1 MAKPITVYD
10 IAAALDVS
18 TGTVHRALRNGMGIN
33 PSTKRKVLRMAK
45 SMGYRPNLAARYLS
59 QKRKTKI
66 SVNTLQG
73 TTSFWDEVRAGIEEE
88 AKAQGVE
95 SVELEFRTFPS
106 LDQGDENAFAAA
118 ISSGVDG
125 VITFPSSPRGLRS
138 WIRRASL
145 SKVPVV
151 CVATDAP
158 ASGRVAV
165 VSVDTHVSGS
175 LAADLLGRF
184 LHGKGTVAVTMSDR
198 EINEHSEK
206 LAAFSSTLN
215 HLYPGMTVV
224 DPVEDHDVEAE
235 AYTKSKILFAAHPGL
250 SGIYI
255 TTEASMPVIQAAR
268 DMNVLSKLT
277 IIATDLFPALIEE
290 IRNGSVAATIFQRP
304 RTQGRMAYRLLHEF
318 LAEGSC
324 STHQLTLS
332 PHLVTRG
339 NLDFFL
345 RSQSSASDSILTE
358 STPSP
363 QLAGRAA
370 SGWAAPEPQQDHL
383 AVQRRRS

>member
-10 IAAALDVS
+10 LAAALDVS

-33 PSTKRKVLRMAK
+33 PSTKKRVLRMAK
-45 SMGYRPNLAARYLS
+45 TMGYRPNLAARYLS
-59 QKRKTKI
+59 QKRRTKI

-88 AKAQGVE
+88 AKAQGAE
-95 SVELEFRTFPS
+95 NVELEFRTFPS
-106 LDQGDENAFAAA
+106 LGRGDEEAFDAA
-118 ISSGVDG
+118 IQSDADG
-125 VITFPSSPRGLRS
+125 VITFPSRPRGLRA
-138 WIRRASL
+138 WIRRASR

-184 LHGKGTVAVTMSDR
+184 LHGQGTVAVTLSEL
-198 EINEHSEK
+198 EISEHLEK
-206 LAAFSSTLN
+206 YQAFSDTLKR
-215 HLYPGMTVV
+215 LYPAMSVV
-224 DPVEDHDVEAE
+224 APIEDHDVEAE
-235 AYTKSKILFAAHPGL
+235 AYTKSKILFAAYPDL

-290 IRNGSVAATIFQRP
+290 IRNGSVAAAIFQRP

-318 LAEGSC
+318 LAEGAC

-339 NLDFFL
+339 NLEFFL
-345 RSQSSASDSILTE
+345 RAQSSAPDSIL
-358 STPSP
+358 SP
-363 QLAGRAA
+363 PLPDSQRAA
-370 SGWAAPEPQQDHL
+370 RSASSWSAPERQQP
-383 AVQRRRS
+383 RSAGARSGS

>member
-33 PSTKRKVLRMAK
+33 PSTKKKVLRMAK
-45 SMGYRPNLAARYLS
+45 TMGYRPNLAARYLS

-73 TTSFWDEVRAGIEEE
+73 TTSFWDEVRAGIEDE

-95 SVELEFRTFPS
+95 NVELEFRTFPS
-106 LDQGDENAFAAA
+106 LGEGDEEAFDAA
-118 ISSGVDG
+118 IESDADG
-125 VITFPSSPRGLRS
+125 VITFPSRPRGLRT
-138 WIRRASL
+138 WIRRASR

-184 LHGKGTVAVTMSDR
+184 LHGQGTVAVTLSDL
-198 EINEHSEK
+198 EIYEHSEK
-206 LAAFSSTLN
+206 HQAFSETLKR
-215 HLYPGMTVV
+215 LYPGMSLL
-224 DPVEDHDVEAE
+224 DPIEDHDVEAE
-235 AYTKSKILFAAHPGL
+235 AYTKSKILFAAYPEL

-255 TTEASMPVIQAAR
+255 TTEASMPVLQAAR

-290 IRNGSVAATIFQRP
+290 IRNGSIAATIFQRP
-304 RTQGRMAYRLLHEF
+304 RAQGRMAYRLLHEF
-318 LAEGSC
+318 LAEGAC

-345 RSQSSASDSILTE
+345 RAQSFAPDSIL
-358 STPSP
+358 SAPLPGSR
-363 QLAGRAA
+363 RAA
-370 SGWAAPEPQQDHL
+370 RSTSSWLAPEPQQARFAGD
-383 AVQRRRS
+383 RSGS